1 MQKTLGTRLREL
13 REAAGIS
20 QAELS
25 FQTKIS
31 QQALSLWERDLRV
44 PNILSCIALADYYKI
59 SLDNL
64 VGRN

>member
-1 MQKTLGTRLREL
+1 MQKSLGVRLREL
-13 REAAGIS
+13 RETAGIS

-44 PNILSCIALADYYKI
+44 PNILSCIALANYYNI
-59 SLDNL
+59 SLDEL